1 MRQGISRDLSFT
13 ADDRSENL
21 RRSAEVAKLF
31 NDAGIICLG
40 AFVAPSESV
49 RQKVRERVGPER
61 FLVVY
66 LSAPLDVCRQRDAE
80 GHYALAD
87 SGEITNFPGISA
99 PYEPPVNPDLVVP
112 SHEWTVSKCVDAI
125 IDLLEQR
132 GLI

>member
-1 MRQGISRDLSFT
+1 MSRDLGFD

-21 RRSAEVAKLF
+21 RRSAEVARLF
-31 NDAGIICLG
+31 NDAGIICIG

-49 RQKVRERVGPER
+49 RQKVRERVGAER
-61 FLVVY
+61 FLVVH
-66 LSAPLDVCRQRDAE
+66 LSAPLDVCRQRDTE

-99 PYEPPVNPDLVVP
+99 PYEQPADPDLVIP
-112 SHEWTVSKCVDAI
+112 SHEWPVSKCVDTI
-125 IDLLEQR
+125 IELLEQR